1 MSEIAS
7 IRLLLSR
14 ADNADS
20 TEAALD
26 LAVGAYKE
34 AAGYVTALEELQRSI
49 KDLIGEVFTETGATE
64 AVTSAGKAYVTR
76 PGVTVRYDAKGLDAA
91 CKADPDLASKL
102 APFRTEAERPGVLT
116 VR

>member
-1 MSEIAS
+1 MSEVAS

-14 ADNADS
+14 ANNADS

-34 AAGYVTALEELQRSI
+34 AAGYIDALEGLR
-49 KDLIGEVFTETGATE
+49 KDAKALVTEIFVETGATE
-64 AVTSAGKAYVTR
+64 AQTSAGKVYVTR
-76 PGVTVRYDAKGLDAA
+76 PGLTVRYDAKGLDAA
-91 CKADPDLASKL
+91 CKADPDLAAKL